1 MKTNIKRTRK
11 ETCKVMTQEHE
22 GFDRQAESDMAAH
35 GGYRPEPY
43 AGQVLYGINELI
55 ALDWFLTLRG
65 EGYPVRL
72 AGDHARRLHD
82 ALTAQ
87 PEADRLALV
96 TLDNGRRFALPAD
109 DIDLS
114 SGHSSG
120 MMVREALLID
130 VCNRHSRIARMID
143 AASQIVGA
151 LDDES

>member
-1 MKTNIKRTRK
+1 MNTNIKRTRK
-11 ETCKVMTQEHE
+11 ETCKVLAQGHP
-22 GFDRQAESDMAAH
+22 GFDRQAESDMTAH
-35 GGYRPEPY
+35 GGYRPQPY
-43 AGQVLYGINELI
+43 AGQVLYGISELI

-72 AGDHARRLHD
+72 AGDQARRLHD
-82 ALTAQ
+82 ALTAH

-130 VCNRHSRIARMID
+130 LRNRRERLARMID
-143 AASQIVGA
+143 AASQIVGGE
-151 LDDES
+151 DED